1 MRSTMLVSRA
11 VSEDSEKVNGF
22 LKLSSPV
29 LICNLEGCF
38 PVVINFLLVLEMNGV
53 SLPPDS

>member
-1 MRSTMLVSRA
+1 MLVSRA